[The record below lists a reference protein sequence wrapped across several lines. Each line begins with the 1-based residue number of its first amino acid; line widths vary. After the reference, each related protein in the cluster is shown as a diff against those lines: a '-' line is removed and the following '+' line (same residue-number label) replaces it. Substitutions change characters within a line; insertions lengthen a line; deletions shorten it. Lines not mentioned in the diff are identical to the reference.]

1 MSNNIHFVQLAD
13 YEAPKITEN
22 KRDEWVDFGETN
34 NYYQFLIDRYNGSTT
49 NNAVINN
56 ICKLIYGKGLNANDA
71 NRKPNEYAQ
80 MKMLFSKDV
89 LKKIVKDLKLL
100 GEFNLQL
107 IYNDSKK
114 AILRVEH
121 LPTNLVR
128 SEKCNKD
135 GVIEAIYYSDNWE
148 DTKKFPP
155 KRIPLFGYGSKSDK
169 LEVLRVGN
177 YTIGQKYYSN
187 VDYLGGLSYAALEE
201 EISNYLI
208 NEVQNGFS
216 GTKVVNFNNGIPTE
230 EQQTIIQSKVKST
243 LTGSKGKKVIV
254 AFNSDETKKTTV
266 DDIPL
271 NDAPEHYKYLSEE
284 CVGKI
289 MLSHNVTSPL
299 LFGIA
304 SANGFSS
311 NADELRNSYILFE
324 NMVIKPFQETIC
336 DALDKILT
344 YNEISL
350 DLTFEQLQPLDSE
363 GDLTNEDNSVVSAVN
378 SMSPLVANK
387 VLESMTA
394 NEIRGLVGLKPTLGG
409 ADLSP
414 NTLMGSQELDL
425 SNFGEELDL
434 NEWELVDSRPVDYNE
449 EEKLDAELYA
459 LNNPNKSLF
468 SKAIEFVST
477 GVAKTKSAS
486 REDSDKF
493 ITRYRYS
500 GNPNPEREF
509 CKKMMSANK
518 LYRKEDIELMSTQNV
533 NEGFGMH
540 PNPNQPYDIFLWK
553 GGGLLS
559 AEYPNGTCKHY
570 WVREMYRKIG
580 TGKNTAATPFTPAE
594 VRKAGEIAP
603 TNDKRGYIAP
613 HDMK

>member
-1 MSNNIHFVQLAD
+1 MSNIHFIQLAD
-13 YEAPKITEN
+13 YQAPKITEN
-22 KRDEWVDFGETN
+22 KREEWVDFGEDN

-56 ICKLIYGKGLNANDA
+56 ITKLIYGKGLTATDA

-80 MKMLFSKDV
+80 MKMLFSKDTI
-89 LKKIVKDLKLL
+89 KKIAKDLKLL
-100 GEFNLQL
+100 GEYNLQL
-107 IYNDSKK
+107 IYNEKKSK
-114 AILRVEH
+114 IVRVEH

-128 SEKCNKD
+128 SEKCDKE
-135 GVIEAIYYSDNWE
+135 GVINAIYYCDNWQ

-155 KRIPLFGYGSKSDK
+155 KRIPLFGYGSKSEK

-187 VDYLGGLSYAALEE
+187 IDYIGGLEYATLEQ
-201 EISNYLI
+201 EISSYLI

-216 GTKVVNFNNGIPTE
+216 GTKVVNFNNGIGTE
-230 EQQTIIQSKVKST
+230 EQQTIISNKVKAT

-271 NDAPEHYKYLSEE
+271 NDAPEHYRYLSEE
-284 CVGKI
+284 CLAKI

-304 SANGFSS
+304 TSTGFSA
-311 NADELRNSYILFE
+311 NADELRNSFILFE

-336 DALDKILT
+336 DGLDKVLAFNEIALDLKF
-344 YNEISL
+344 N
-350 DLTFEQLQPLDSE
+350 QLQPLDAE
-363 GDLTNEDNSVVSAVN
+363 GELTKAVETPTQL
-378 SMSPLVANK
+378 SSQ
-387 VLESMTA
+387 
-394 NEIRGLVGLKPTLGG
+394 EI
-409 ADLSP
+409 DLSK
-414 NTLMGSQELDL
+414 
-425 SNFGEELDL
+425 FGEEIDL
-434 NEWELVDSRPVDYNE
+434 NEWELVDSRVVDYKE
-449 EEKLDAELYA
+449 EEKLDAELFN
-459 LNNPNKSLF
+459 LNNPKKSLL
-468 SKAIEFVST
+468 SKVYDFAST
-477 GVAKTKSAS
+477 GTARTKSPS
-486 REDSDKF
+486 EQDTEKF
-493 ITRYRYS
+493 IARYRYS
-500 GNPNPEREF
+500 GNASPEREF

-518 LYRKEDIELMSTQNV
+518 LYRKEDIEAMSQMNV
-533 NEGFGMH
+533 NPGFGMH
-540 PNPNQPYDIFLWK
+540 PTPNQPYDIFLWK

-559 AEYPNGTCKHY
+559 DAFPNGTCKHF
-570 WVREMYRKIG
+570 WTREMYRKIG
-580 TGKNTAATPFTPAE
+580 TGKNTAATQSTPAD

>member
-1 MSNNIHFVQLAD
+1 MSNIHFIQLAD
-13 YEAPKITEN
+13 YQAPKITEN
-22 KRDEWVDFGETN
+22 KREEWVDFGEEN

-56 ICKLIYGKGLNANDA
+56 ISKLIYGKGLTANDA

-80 MKMLFSKDV
+80 MKMLFSKDTI
-89 LKKIVKDLKLL
+89 KKIAKDLKLL
-100 GEFNLQL
+100 GEYNLQL
-107 IYNDSKK
+107 IYNEQKSK
-114 AILRVEH
+114 IVRVEH

-128 SEKCNKD
+128 SEKCDKD
-135 GVIEAIYYSDNWE
+135 GVINAIYYSDNWQ

-155 KRIPLFGYGSKSDK
+155 KRIPLFGYGSKSEK

-187 VDYLGGLSYAALEE
+187 IDYIGGLEYATLEQE
-201 EISNYLI
+201 VSSYLI

-216 GTKVVNFNNGIPTE
+216 GTKIVNFNNGVPTE
-230 EQQTIIQSKVKST
+230 EQQTIIQNKVKAT

-271 NDAPEHYKYLSEE
+271 NDAPEHYKYLSDE
-284 CVGKI
+284 CLAKI

-304 SANGFSS
+304 TSTGFSA

-336 DALDKILT
+336 DGLDKVLAFNEIALDLKF
-344 YNEISL
+344 N
-350 DLTFEQLQPLDSE
+350 QLQPLDAE
-363 GDLTNEDNSVVSAVN
+363 GELTKAIE
-378 SMSPLVANK
+378 
-387 VLESMTA
+387 T
-394 NEIRGLVGLKPTLGG
+394 PTQ
-409 ADLSP
+409 LS
-414 NTLMGSQELDL
+414 SQEIDI
-425 SNFGEELDL
+425 SNFGEEIDL
-434 NEWELVDSRPVDYNE
+434 NEWELVDSRKVNYE
-449 EEKLDAELYA
+449 EEIRLDAELYA
-459 LNNPNKSLF
+459 LNNPKKSLL
-468 SKAIEFVST
+468 SKVYEFANAST
-477 GVAKTKSAS
+477 GTARTKSPS
-486 REDSDKF
+486 EQDTEKF
-493 ITRYRYS
+493 IARYRYS
-500 GNPNPEREF
+500 GNATPEREF
-509 CKKMMSANK
+509 CKKMMGANK
-518 LYRKEDIELMSTQNV
+518 LYRKEDIEAMSQMNV
-533 NEGFGMH
+533 NPGFGMR

-559 AEYPNGTCKHY
+559 DNFPNGTCKHF
-570 WVREMYRKIG
+570 WTREMYRKIG
-580 TGKNTAATPFTPAE
+580 TGKNTAATKSTPAD

>member
-22 KRDEWVDFGETN
+22 KREEWVDFGETN

-56 ICKLIYGKGLNANDA
+56 ICKLIYGKGLDANDA
-71 NRKPNEYAQ
+71 NRKPNEYAM
-80 MKMLFSKDV
+80 MKMLFNKDV

-114 AILRVEH
+114 QILRVEH

-135 GVIEAIYYSDNWE
+135 GIIEAVYYSDNWE

-155 KRIPLFGYGSKSDK
+155 KRLPLFGFGGKGDK

-187 VDYLGGLSYAALEE
+187 VDYLGGLGYSALEE
-201 EISNYLI
+201 EITNYLI

-216 GTKVVNFNNGIPTE
+216 GTKVVNFNNGVPTE
-230 EQQTIIQSKVKST
+230 EQQAIIQSKVKST

-284 CVGKI
+284 CLSKI

-304 SANGFSS
+304 STNGFSS
-311 NADELRNSYILFE
+311 NADELKNSYILFE
-324 NMVIKPFQETIC
+324 NMVIRPFQETIC
-336 DALDKILT
+336 DALDKVLA
-344 YNEISL
+344 YNGISL
-350 DLTFEQLQPLDSE
+350 DLTFKQLQPLDTE
-363 GDLTNEDNSVVSAVN
+363 GELTKAIEAPTQLSSHIDN
-378 SMSPLVANK
+378 
-387 VLESMTA
+387 
-394 NEIRGLVGLKPTLGG
+394 I
-409 ADLSP
+409 
-414 NTLMGSQELDL
+414 DL
-425 SNFGEELDL
+425 SNYGEEINLD
-434 NEWELVDSRPVDYNE
+434 EWELVDSRKVDYDLE
-449 EEKLDAELYA
+449 VELDAQIEA
-459 LNNPNKSLF
+459 LNNPKKSLF
-468 SKAIEFVST
+468 EKIEKIVKIGIANT
-477 GVAKTKSAS
+477 TKNS
-486 REDSDKF
+486 EQDTKLF
-493 ITRYRYS
+493 KTRYRYTGS
-500 GNPNPEREF
+500 LSSNSREF
-509 CKKMMSANK
+509 CQKMVSANK
-518 LYRKEDIELMSTQNV
+518 LYRKEDIEAMESQVV
-533 NEGFGMH
+533 NEGWG
-540 PNPNQPYDIFLWK
+540 PKGAKTYDIWLYK
-553 GGGLLS
+553 GGGD
-559 AEYPNGTCKHY
+559 CHHY
-570 WVREMYRKIG
+570 WTRETYRRKG
-580 TGKNTAATPFTPAE
+580 TDINSPLAQKVTPAE
-594 VRKAGEIAP
+594 ARKEGEILP
-603 TNDKRGYIAP
+603 TNDMRVYTAPKDMPYNGFLPTNKRFQ
-613 HDMK
+613 